1 MNDELKTKDDELKV
15 KMDLLLGILRSDA
28 LSSLM
33 KEEGGGLDEIKKKGD
48 DLYRQIDEHQDTQD
62 EVVNKILSCE
72 FESPEAQT
80 IYFLEDV
87 VKSLKLDNAL
97 LRLTVELLQF
107 QMKEHKAAAAISNI
121 TDMGNEISIGYQNK
135 ILGHQTKELEHQRK
149 KINQYN
155 KGTKDK
161 SVESQQKWALA
172 RQYLIEEIPQ
182 HKTLQDARRAAAKR
196 AEIYVNDRR
205 LIQMLPFKK

>member
-1 MNDELKTKDDELKV
+1 MNDELKTNDDELKV
-15 KMDLLLGILRSDA
+15 KMDLLLGILKSDV
-28 LSSLM
+28 LDSFL
-33 KEEGGGLDEIKKKGD
+33 KEDGGELDEIKKTRD

-107 QMKEHKAAAAISNI
+107 QMKEHKAATAISNI

-135 ILGHQTKELEHQRK
+135 ILEHQTRELEHQRK
-149 KINQYN
+149 KINQYK

-161 SVESQQKWALA
+161 SVVSQQKWALA

-182 HKTLQDARRAAAKR
+182 HKILQDARRAAAKR
-196 AEIYVNDRR
+196 AGIEAQDRR